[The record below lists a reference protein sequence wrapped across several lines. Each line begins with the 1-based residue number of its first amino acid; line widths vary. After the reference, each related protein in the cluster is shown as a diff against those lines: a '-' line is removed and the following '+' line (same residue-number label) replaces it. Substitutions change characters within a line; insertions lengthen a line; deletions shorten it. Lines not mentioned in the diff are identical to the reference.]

1 MTGPESADII
11 SLADKTFKNWKET
24 SFIHRSEL
32 MKNAA
37 KVLRDNSEEYS
48 VLMTIEMGK
57 PIVQSRM
64 EVEKCEWVCDYYADN
79 AEKILA
85 EEIIKTEATKS
96 FVSYHPLGVILAV
109 MPWNFPFW
117 QVFRFAAPNLMAGN
131 AGLLKHASNV
141 SGCALAIEDVFRKAG
156 FPENLFRTLLVKSKN
171 VKDIISNTKV
181 QAVTLTGSVPAG
193 KSVAALAGSL
203 IKKTVLELGGSDP
216 YVVLEDA
223 DLHQA
228 AMSCVTSRII
238 NGGQSC
244 IAAKRFIIVESVYD
258 EFEKL
263 YLEIMSKKKMGDPLD
278 ANNDLGPQASL
289 QLRDELHDQVLR
301 SIKQGAELILGGTV
315 PEIDG
320 AYYPPTILRNVK
332 PGMPAFDEELF
343 GKPMDPEECDLKV
356 YQDLLMFCF
365 IKFNIPHG
373 SKILDIGGGDSRIL
387 RYFKNVH
394 ECWNIDKLEGV
405 GNGPTD
411 IDTSGF
417 RLVHD
422 YMGNFNDELPENY
435 FDLVFSISTL
445 EHVPLD
451 DEKTYENI
459 LKDINRVLKPG
470 GYSVHCIDVVLKE
483 DYVWTNEIMP
493 YFFRN
498 VEMINQFIP
507 LLEIL
512 KDPDLFV
519 MSKKYYERTWQITT
533 GKSYEEF
540 GRPGSY
546 NFLWRK

>member
-1 MTGPESADII
+1 MLSSINPANNILIKNYDEMTSPESADII
-11 SLADKTFKNWKET
+11 SLADKAFKNWKET

-57 PIVQSRM
+57 PIVQSRT
-64 EVEKCEWVCDYYADN
+64 EVEKCAWVCDYYADN

-85 EEIIKTEATKS
+85 DEIIKTEATKS
-96 FVSYHPLGVILAV
+96 FVSYQPLGVILAV

-228 AMSCVTSRII
+228 AMSCVTSSLI
-238 NGGQSC
+238 NAGQSC

-263 YLEIMSKKKMGDPLD
+263 YLEIMSKKRMGDPLD
-278 ANNDLGPQASL
+278 ENNDLGPQASL

-343 GKPMDPEECDLKV
+343 GPVAAL
-356 YQDLLMFCF
+356 
-365 IKFNIPHG
+365 IKAA
-373 SKILDIGGGDSRIL
+373 D
-387 RYFKNVH
+387 
-394 ECWNIDKLEGV
+394 E
-405 GNGPTD
+405 
-411 IDTSGF
+411 
-417 RLVHD
+417 
-422 YMGNFNDELPENY
+422 NDAINLANKSI
-435 FDLVFSISTL
+435 FGLGASVFT
-445 EHVPLD
+445 
-451 DEKTYENI
+451 
-459 LKDINRVLKPG
+459 KDIKRGEQIAKEKLNAGCCFVNDFVKSDPRLPFG
-470 GYSVHCIDVVLKE
+470 GIKE
-483 DYVWTNEIMP
+483 SGYGRELSPFGI
-493 YFFRN
+493 
-498 VEMINQFIP
+498 
-507 LLEIL
+507 
-512 KDPDLFV
+512 K
-519 MSKKYYERTWQITT
+519 
-533 GKSYEEF
+533 EF
-540 GRPGSY
+540 MNIKTVY
-546 NFLWRK
+546 IK